1 MTTSRTQILAMI
13 ASAMNPTEDGMAYAD
28 TLSSI
33 ETTPSWDGII
43 LTLTDGSRFR
53 IVPEAI

>member
-13 ASAMNPTEDGMAYAD
+13 ASAMNQNEDGMAYAD
-28 TLSSI
+28 TLSSMD
-33 ETTPSWDGII
+33 TTPSRDGII
-43 LTLTDGSRFR
+43 MTMTDGSRFR